1 MRKLWLAVALA
12 LVLPAC
18 GGDGGTY
25 VKLNFEQ
32 GTAPASVARIH
43 LDVTLGSGQAM
54 APLEL
59 TGPIT
64 FPASKV
70 LDIRHGE
77 GAFAVTAIAYDAG
90 DVELARGTAMGSV
103 SRGETLR

>member
-1 MRKLWLAVALA
+1 M
-12 LVLPAC
+12 C

-32 GTAPASVARIH
+32 GTAPATVARIH

-54 APLEL
+54 APLDL
-59 TGPIT
+59 RVPIT

-70 LDIRHGE
+70 LDIPTR
-77 GAFAVTAIAYDAG
+77 
-90 DVELARGTAMGSV
+90 RGRL
-103 SRGETLR
+103 RGHRDRL